1 MPDLYG
7 SYSSESTLKGNISS
21 GESITGRIS
30 VGTIIDDKTQT
41 YILIDEDGNEIP
53 AVLVDEEVALT
64 ATANDIRQGTTAITD
79 DGVIT
84 GEKFIPPYFTSVG
97 TKIIRAHNE
106 CVIPLNIRD
115 AFDYT
120 ALQCIVCPF
129 DTSMDKSVAAE
140 KVAISDKVYA
150 VKSTDVL
157 SEVIKDRVSKS
168 VKLGITNDSDT
179 ACIIRY
185 FTYKEEI

>member
-84 GEKFIPPYFTSVG
+84 GEKEIPSYHTTEGMEVVSIGEPFVLKYLDRGCEFT
-97 TKIIRAHNE
+97 K
-106 CVIPLNIRD
+106 LQ
-115 AFDYT
+115 
-120 ALQCIVCPF
+120 ALICSNRVS
-129 DTSMDKSVAAE
+129 TE
-140 KVAISDKVYA
+140 KVCIDTKVYD
-150 VKSTDVL
+150 VNSTIVL
-157 SEVIKDRVSKS
+157 SEVNVDAEAQLVDF
-168 VKLGITNDSDT
+168 GIVNNTKKPYV
-179 ACIIRY
+179 IRY
-185 FTYKEEI
+185 FTYKEEQ

>member
-84 GEKFIPPYFTSVG
+84 GEKNIPSYHTTEGMRVVTAGKDFVIDNLGSECEFTKLQALFCSNSVS
-97 TKIIRAHNE
+97 T
-106 CVIPLNIRD
+106 
-115 AFDYT
+115 
-120 ALQCIVCPF
+120 
-129 DTSMDKSVAAE
+129 E
-140 KVAISDKVYA
+140 KVCINNKVYNVNSTAAIS
-150 VKSTDVL
+150 
-157 SEVIKDRVSKS
+157 EVTVDPDDHIIDF
-168 VKLGITNDSDT
+168 GIINNTKNPYV
-179 ACIIRY
+179 IRY
-185 FTYKEEI
+185 FTYKEEY

>member
-84 GEKFIPPYFTSVG
+84 GEKEIPSYNTREGARLIPQGSKLIIPTATHYDYTKLQAIVCLYNTNMSNSVSAHQVVINDCVYFVG
-97 TKIIRAHNE
+97 SIDNLSTVLKDGDNFRIDLGLTNSTGQPNIIR
-106 CVIPLNIRD
+106 
-115 AFDYT
+115 F
-120 ALQCIVCPF
+120 F
-129 DTSMDKSVAAE
+129 M
-140 KVAISDKVYA
+140 
-150 VKSTDVL
+150 
-157 SEVIKDRVSKS
+157 
-168 VKLGITNDSDT
+168 
-179 ACIIRY
+179 
-185 FTYKEEI
+185 YKEIY